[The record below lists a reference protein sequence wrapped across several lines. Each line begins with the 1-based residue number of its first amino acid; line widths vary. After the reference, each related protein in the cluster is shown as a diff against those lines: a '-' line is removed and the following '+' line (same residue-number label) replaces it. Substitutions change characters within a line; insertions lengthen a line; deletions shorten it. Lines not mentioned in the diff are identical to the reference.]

1 MKNKNLLITGGAT
14 RIGKEI
20 ALHFSKKGWN
30 IAIHYFKSSFKA
42 KNLKKIIEE
51 NSVKAALIKAD
62 LKNIKQVEKIIP
74 LAKKKLGTINC
85 LINNAALFEK
95 DDILNFT
102 TKSWNDHLN
111 INLLAPTILTKQFA
125 KQASKKTISNI
136 INIIDQRVF
145 KLTPIFMSYT
155 LSKSALHTLTKTMA
169 MRLSPNIKVN
179 GILSEKMDS
188 LHWLPEAL
196 TVIIDKSLRDLI
208 SEPVTIK
215 NQQWNQRLVNHFR
228 NTFARIQSL
237 ANLEQMQNDRVNYII
252 NTLKPFQV
260 DASFSET
267 LAEAMTIHEEYL
279 QTSLDL
285 DDDSFEIKVL
295 MPGQVVSTNSSSL
308 NQDTLVWSF
317 GLDSLLNN
325 EFILQAESVIYDT
338 ENTEKI
344 IILGVFILLILFS
357 LLLIRQ
363 FK

>member
-145 KLTPIFMSYT
+145 KLTPFFMSYT
-155 LSKSALHTLTKTMA
+155 ISKSGLQTLTKTMA
-169 MRLSPNIKVN
+169 KRLGPNIKVN
-179 GILSEKMDS
+179 AIAPG
-188 LHWLPEAL
+188 P
-196 TVIIDKSLRDLI
+196 
-208 SEPVTIK
+208 TIK
-215 NQQWNQRLVNHFR
+215 SKRQTDRHFR
-228 NTFARIQSL
+228 NQVKSTLLKKSVRLEDICDTVEFLINNNSITGQIVAVDSGQ
-237 ANLEQMQNDRVNYII
+237 NLSRNRKN
-252 NTLKPFQV
+252 
-260 DASFSET
+260 
-267 LAEAMTIHEEYL
+267 EE
-279 QTSLDL
+279 
-285 DDDSFEIKVL
+285 E
-295 MPGQVVSTNSSSL
+295 
-308 NQDTLVWSF
+308 
-317 GLDSLLNN
+317 
-325 EFILQAESVIYDT
+325 
-338 ENTEKI
+338 
-344 IILGVFILLILFS
+344 
-357 LLLIRQ
+357 
-363 FK
+363 